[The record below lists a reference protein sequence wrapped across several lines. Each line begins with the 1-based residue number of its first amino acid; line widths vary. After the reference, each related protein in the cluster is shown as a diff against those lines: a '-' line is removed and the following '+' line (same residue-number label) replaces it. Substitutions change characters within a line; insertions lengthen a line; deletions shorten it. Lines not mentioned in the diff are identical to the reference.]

1 VLLPGV
7 FSSLTRIQFTY
18 LPLHTVAYSQT
29 IIILPSKLLC
39 SAAYINHF
47 LEPRV
52 EQYQLLYHHHLNSTT
67 HHKTPPQTNLPSK
80 KPSTTMPSTSNPF
93 SHLTRTSS
101 ATSSDTN
108 SINTTSSISS
118 TSSWTSLLQKSNPVS
133 TYSTINNTSTTEPS
147 QHNKTTLSPGLSPGE
162 KQKIRQQDRMSMQ
175 TLAMHAAMR

>member
-18 LPLHTVAYSQT
+18 LPLHTVACAQT

-67 HHKTPPQTNLPSK
+67 HHKTPPQTNLPST

-93 SHLTRTSS
+93 SRLTRTSS
-101 ATSSDTN
+101 VSSDTN
-108 SINTTSSISS
+108 SLNSTSSTSS
-118 TSSWTSLLQKSNPVS
+118 TSSWTSLLQKNTPVS
-133 TYSTINNTSTTEPS
+133 TYSIINNTPTTEPTT
-147 QHNKTTLSPGLSPGE
+147 QNKATLSPGE

-175 TLAMHAAMR
+175 VLAMHAAMR